1 MKLKLS
7 ENSLFAILLRSP
19 WWISLC
25 IAAAF
30 GLVARFALA
39 QPYALFCAVAGL
51 PFLVIGLIAAWQQ
64 SRRPSP
70 ARVAQALA
78 SAASMPWRDFSGV
91 LEVAWQR
98 EGYAVTRLAAG
109 EADFEIAKAGRTAL
123 VSCKRWKAA
132 SHGVEPLRALQATMQ
147 ARAAQEG
154 LYVTLADLTDQARRF
169 AAASGIRVVRGADLA
184 QLLIAARG

>member
-1 MKLKLS
+1 MKFKLS

-30 GLVARFALA
+30 GLVARFALE

-51 PFLVIGLIAAWQQ
+51 PFLAIGLIAAWQQ

-78 SAASMPWRDFSGV
+78 SAAAMSWRDLSGA
-91 LEVAWQR
+91 LEAGWR
-98 EGYAVTRLAAG
+98 RDGYAVTRLAAG
-109 EADFEIAKAGRTAL
+109 EADFEITKAGRTTL

-132 SHGVEPLRALQATMQ
+132 SHGIEPLRALQAAVQ
-147 ARAAQEG
+147 ARRAHEG
-154 LYVTLADLTDQARRF
+154 LYVALADLTDQARRF
-169 AAASGIRVVRGADLA
+169 CAGSGIRVVQGADLA
-184 QLLIAARG
+184 HLLIAARG